1 MAGSVAEQRYQQF
14 KDQGYQS
21 FFYVAE
27 TNSGQTPDAAYCKAI
42 RAQYG
47 LTMPVL
53 YGPLSILSS
62 MGISGAPNDW
72 NVLID
77 SGGKL
82 LYRKKGG
89 GQSTITSQI
98 EAEL

>member
-1 MAGSVAEQRYQQF
+1 MASSVAEQRYQQY
-14 KDQGYQS
+14 KNQGFET

-27 TNSGQTPDAAYCKAI
+27 TNSGQTPDANYCKAI
-42 RAQYG
+42 RDQYG

-53 YGPLSILSS
+53 YGPLSALGSI
-62 MGISGAPNDW
+62 GISGAPNDW

-77 SGGKL
+77 KGGQL

-89 GQSTITSQI
+89 GQSTVTSQI

>member
-1 MAGSVAEQRYQQF
+1 MASSVAEQRYQDY
-14 KDQGYQS
+14 KSQGFQT

-27 TNSGQTPDAAYCKAI
+27 TPGGQTPDAAYCKAV
-42 RAQYG
+42 REQYG

-53 YGPLSILSS
+53 YGPLSALSS
-62 MGISGAPNDW
+62 MGLSGSPNDW

-77 SGGKL
+77 NGGTL

-89 GQSTITSQI
+89 GQSTVTSKI